1 MSKKAEGCEKL
12 AIAPLTITG
21 ETVTFGTPILIPD
34 LETITI
40 TDQYAEGKNYADNQE
55 NIYKKKKT
63 GAEISITL
71 SHITK
76 EIEAQLMG
84 KKYNGGEV
92 LSSADDIQI
101 QVAVMYKKTYSD
113 GSFDLIV
120 YYNCKLAKDDN
131 SATTAGENIE
141 FTGVTLSGKAS
152 PLPNKQIDYV
162 IASDEVE
169 EDDTELQAK
178 ITNFFT
184 EVQTYTTV

>member
-1 MSKKAEGCEKL
+1 MSKKAEGCEML
-12 AIAPLTITG
+12 AIAPLTITDG
-21 ETVTFGTPILIPD
+21 AATYTTPVMLPD
-34 LETITI
+34 LESITI
-40 TDQYAEGKNYADNQE
+40 TDQYAEGKNYADNKE

-71 SHITK
+71 SHLSK
-76 EIEAQLMG
+76 KIEAQLMG

-92 LSSADDIQI
+92 LSSSEDIQI

-113 GSFDLIV
+113 GSYDLIV

-152 PLPNKQIDYV
+152 PLPDGTIDYV
-162 IASDEVE
+162 IASDEVA

-184 EVQTYTTV
+184 EVQKYTTV

>member
-71 SHITK
+71 SHISK
-76 EIEAQLMG
+76 KIEAQLMG

>member
-1 MSKKAEGCEKL
+1 
-12 AIAPLTITG
+12 
-21 ETVTFGTPILIPD
+21 
-34 LETITI
+34 
-40 TDQYAEGKNYADNQE
+40 
-55 NIYKKKKT
+55 
-63 GAEISITL
+63 
-71 SHITK
+71 
-76 EIEAQLMG
+76 MG
-84 KKYNGGEV
+84 KEYNGGEV

-162 IASDEVE
+162 ISSDEVA

>member
-71 SHITK
+71 SHISK
-76 EIEAQLMG
+76 KIEAQLMG

-162 IASDEVE
+162 ISSDEVA

>member
-71 SHITK
+71 SHISK
-76 EIEAQLMG
+76 KIEAQLMG

-169 EDDTELQAK
+169 EDDTELQTK

>member
-21 ETVTFGTPILIPD
+21 DTASFGTPILIPD
-34 LETITI
+34 LESITI
-40 TDQYAEGKNYADNQE
+40 TDQYAEAKNYADNQE

-63 GAEISITL
+63 GAEISISL
-71 SHITK
+71 SHLTK
-76 EIEAQLMG
+76 KIEAQLMG

-92 LSSADDIQI
+92 LSSTDDIQI

-113 GSFDLIV
+113 GSYDLIV

-162 IASDEVE
+162 ISSDEVE
-169 EDDTELQAK
+169 DDDTELQAK

>member
-162 IASDEVE
+162 IASDEVA

>member
-71 SHITK
+71 SHISK
-76 EIEAQLMG
+76 KIEAQLMG

-162 IASDEVE
+162 IASDEVA

>member
-71 SHITK
+71 SHISK
-76 EIEAQLMG
+76 KIEAQLMG
-84 KKYNGGEV
+84 
-92 LSSADDIQI
+92 I
-101 QVAVMYKKTYSD
+101 
-113 GSFDLIV
+113 
-120 YYNCKLAKDDN
+120 
-131 SATTAGENIE
+131 
-141 FTGVTLSGKAS
+141 
-152 PLPNKQIDYV
+152 
-162 IASDEVE
+162 
-169 EDDTELQAK
+169 
-178 ITNFFT
+178 
-184 EVQTYTTV
+184 